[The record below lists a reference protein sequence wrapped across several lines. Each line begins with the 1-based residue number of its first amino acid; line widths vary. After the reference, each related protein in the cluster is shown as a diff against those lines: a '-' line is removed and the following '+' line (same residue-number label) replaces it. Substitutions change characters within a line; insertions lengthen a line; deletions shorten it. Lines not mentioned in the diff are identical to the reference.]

1 MSFRARLLL
10 AFTAATLVPLA
21 LLAAGV
27 YRQLSDRLVRQH
39 QQTVNREVEVAREDL
54 RRTGEDIATRLSAL
68 AASIAADD
76 RLRLAVLRGP
86 LGDRAYLLDWAG
98 DAMRLAGLT
107 MLQLQDEEGRIVSS
121 GHFRNEF
128 DRLEPHL
135 PRALAAM
142 PRAAALALAR
152 RPEGS
157 FRVLAR
163 TQPVRVAGRGFDLV
177 GGVTI
182 DSAFLARLGRSA
194 GTQVAL
200 VLPGAEPNDWRDAAV
215 AHHQIPVVPDDPS
228 AARAAADAELTI
240 AHPLVELRALERS
253 VATWFLAALAAAGLG
268 ALALSLWLSARLSR
282 PLAALANATST
293 ITLDAPDVALATSR
307 GDEIGTL
314 ARRLAALSSRLRTG
328 AAQLRAAE
336 RRVTMGEMARQVNHD
351 VKNGLIPIRNVLR
364 HLVQVQQSEPA
375 ALSEVFAQ
383 RRDTL
388 ESSITYLDALARN
401 YAKLSPRLVLG
412 AVDVNAVAGEVAR
425 SYGDN
430 GRISIETRLMTP
442 LPRVQAD
449 SVVLRRILENLV
461 RNAIE
466 SCEGWGQPG
475 RVLVGTGISER
486 GSVRIQIADNGR
498 GMSEAILAHAVDDF
512 FTTKAGGT
520 GLGLSVVRRLT
531 MDLQGTLRIESAPG
545 EGTTVWLEFPALAA
559 R

>member
-1 MSFRARLLL
+1 
-10 AFTAATLVPLA
+10 
-21 LLAAGV
+21 
-27 YRQLSDRLVRQH
+27 
-39 QQTVNREVEVAREDL
+39 
-54 RRTGEDIATRLSAL
+54 
-68 AASIAADD
+68 
-76 RLRLAVLRGP
+76 
-86 LGDRAYLLDWAG
+86 
-98 DAMRLAGLT
+98 
-107 MLQLQDEEGRIVSS
+107 
-121 GHFRNEF
+121 
-128 DRLEPHL
+128 
-135 PRALAAM
+135 
-142 PRAAALALAR
+142 
-152 RPEGS
+152 
-157 FRVLAR
+157 
-163 TQPVRVAGRGFDLV
+163 
-177 GGVTI
+177 
-182 DSAFLARLGRSA
+182 
-194 GTQVAL
+194 
-200 VLPGAEPNDWRDAAV
+200 
-215 AHHQIPVVPDDPS
+215 
-228 AARAAADAELTI
+228 
-240 AHPLVELRALERS
+240 
-253 VATWFLAALAAAGLG
+253 
-268 ALALSLWLSARLSR
+268 
-282 PLAALANATST
+282 
-293 ITLDAPDVALATSR
+293 
-307 GDEIGTL
+307 
-314 ARRLAALSSRLRTG
+314 
-328 AAQLRAAE
+328 
-336 RRVTMGEMARQVNHD
+336 MGEMARQVNHD